1 MLTELEV
8 KERVEAWLANYTK
21 DADFFVERVEVRGD
35 AVRVLV
41 DRDGDI
47 GLEECATIS
56 RGLSEMLEAEGLDM
70 SLEVS
75 SPGLSEAMVHPRI
88 FQKRLG
94 TRVEVQLKEHRK
106 VVGVLKGYDGQQLEV
121 QVMMK
126 EKVEGKKRPEMVE
139 RVETYAMDDVQR
151 VRVSFDK

>member
-88 FQKRLG
+88 FKKRLG
-94 TRVEVQLKEHRK
+94 KRVEVQLEEHRK

-121 QVMMK
+121 QVMVK

>member
-21 DADFFVERVEVRGD
+21 DADFFVERVEVWGD

-56 RGLSEMLEAEGLDM
+56 RGL
-70 SLEVS
+70 LEVS

-121 QVMMK
+121 QVMVK